1 MIAKVRRQ
9 TTRVFL
15 SLIVLPMSA
24 HGQAAAPEASSA
36 AARAQETLGWRLAVA
51 ARSFPDRTLF
61 EAIELTRSLGLRHIE
76 GFSDQKVSAD
86 IPKSLDCNLSEGERE
101 AVTRKLRSAGMTMP
115 VYSVGRMPSDDE
127 SSSRVFEFARSL
139 GVETIVCESAPE
151 AISMMERLCEKY
163 GINVA
168 FHERITD
175 ASGVARALEDI
186 AKAYQG
192 RSKRVGVCGELG
204 EWMRA
209 GIKPM
214 EALPLL
220 KDRLLVIH
228 IHDLSQFGSDGHDV
242 AWGTGVA
249 GLEEFIKEAYR
260 LELKPT
266 LWTVEYPSE
275 REDALAEIARSIE
288 FFNKT
293 IVPVAEYHRNY
304 IARTAGVR
312 RLAGVSPEERRKIE
326 EAIPPTAPAVPAKP
340 RRLLVIDLNVGR
352 HGHPSIP
359 HANLAVELMGKKTRA
374 YEAVFSNDRAMLQPE
389 NLNQFD
395 AVFLNNTIGPIF
407 DTPELRA
414 SFHEFISNGGGFVA
428 NHAVTV
434 TSEDWPEFGEILGAR
449 GAFHRDA
456 DEKVVIKLD
465 DPNSPV
471 NAAFGGKSFEF
482 RDEIFRFAAPY
493 SRQKVHVLLSI
504 DVGRTDMNQGTA
516 RGNCFR
522 EDNDYAISWIHRYGK
537 GRVFYCS
544 LGHNPYVFW
553 DPMILKHFL
562 AAIQFAL
569 GDLPADATPSASQ
582 ADARNAR

>member
-1 MIAKVRRQ
+1 M
-9 TTRVFL
+9 
-15 SLIVLPMSA
+15 
-24 HGQAAAPEASSA
+24 
-36 AARAQETLGWRLAVA
+36 AARAQEALGWHVGVV
-51 ARSFPDRTLF
+51 ARSFPDRTFF
-61 EAIELTRSLGLRHIE
+61 EAIELTASLGLRLIE

-86 IPKSLDCNLSEGERE
+86 IPRSLNYNLSEVERE
-101 AVTRKLRSAGMTMP
+101 AVTQKLRSAGMTMP

-127 SSSRVFEFARSL
+127 SCSRVFQFARSL

-163 GINVA
+163 GVNVA
-168 FHERITD
+168 FHEQITD

-186 AKAYQG
+186 ARDYQG
-192 RSKRVGVCGELG
+192 RSRRVGVCGELG

-209 GIKPM
+209 GIKPI
-214 EALPLL
+214 EVLPIL

-228 IHDLSQFGSDGHDV
+228 VHDLNQFGSDGHDV

-266 LWTVEYPSE
+266 LWTVEYPPG
-275 REDALAEIARSIE
+275 REEALAEIARAIE

-293 IVPVAEYHRNY
+293 IIPIAEYHRNY
-304 IARTAGVR
+304 VARTAGVR
-312 RLAGVSPEERRKIE
+312 RLAGVSPEERQKIE
-326 EAIPPTAPAVPAKP
+326 QAIPETAPAVPAKP
-340 RRLLVIDLNVGR
+340 RKLLVMDLNVGR

-359 HANLAVELMGKKTRA
+359 HANLAVELMGKKTGA
-374 YEAVFSNDRAMLQPE
+374 YEAVFSNDRAILQPD
-389 NLNQFD
+389 NLRQFD
-395 AVFLNNTIGPIF
+395 AVFLDNTIGPIF
-407 DTPELRA
+407 DTAELRA
-414 SFHEFISNGGGFVA
+414 SFRAFIHNGGGLVA

-465 DPNSPV
+465 DPNSSV
-471 NAAFGGKSFEF
+471 NAAFGSKSFEF

-493 SRQKVHVLLSI
+493 SRQKVHVLVSI
-504 DVGRTDMNQGTA
+504 DVDRTDMNQGTP

-522 EDNDYAISWIHRYGK
+522 EDNDYAISWIRQYGK

-562 AAIQFAL
+562 AGIQFAL

-582 ADARNAR
+582 ADGRNAR